1 MNPRSVAMVVVLLFV
16 SLAVTA
22 ECKEVC
28 LDAKC
33 DDSDDK
39 CCAGGKSYSPPPL
52 LIISFI
58 STLTYATNFWLVTET
73 RFTFGSYT

>member
-39 CCAGGKSYSPPPL
+39 CCAGGKSYSSPPL

-58 STLTYATNFWLVTET
+58 STLTYATNFLL
-73 RFTFGSYT
+73 Y

>member
-1 MNPRSVAMVVVLLFV
+1 MNPRSVAMVVVPLFV

-52 LIISFI
+52 LLIISFI
-58 STLTYATNFWLVTET
+58 STLTYSTNFLL
-73 RFTFGSYT
+73 Y